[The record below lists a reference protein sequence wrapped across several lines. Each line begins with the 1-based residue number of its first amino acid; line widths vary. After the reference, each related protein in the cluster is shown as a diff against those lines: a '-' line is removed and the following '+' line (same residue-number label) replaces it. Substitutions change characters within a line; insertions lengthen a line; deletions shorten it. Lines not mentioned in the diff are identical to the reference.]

1 MKLAQRDEMKEQ
13 QRLKKEGVVPG
24 DEMNEGDADAAGG
37 DVDDDDDLF
46 GEDEGSEGMDVS

>member
-24 DEMNEGDADAAGG
+24 DDMHEGDADADGG
-37 DVDDDDDLF
+37 GGDDDLF
-46 GEDEGSEGMDVS
+46 GEDEGSERMDVS